1 MARTWGGARSIESP
15 QRWEHDVHRSTKAAF
30 AAALCS
36 LALPAASQAAT
47 KLVFAG
53 APLAKPPAGY
63 PKDIDADQFFPRSI
77 AVNVGDTLT
86 FQFGGFHAAHF
97 VKKGG
102 TPPPFAIPD
111 PAGTKTAGVKD
122 AAGADFWFNGQ
133 PQFIFHPTLVA
144 GLKSGTAFDGSKDVY
159 SGAPMGNGKP
169 KPWSVKL
176 TKAGTYTFY
185 CPIHPGM
192 KATVK
197 VLPKGKAVPS
207 AKADTARVNA
217 QLAKDLANLKKLDKK
232 APPAGNVIQA
242 GQDLASGETLLRFVP
257 SQKTVPAGTP
267 VTLTMSA
274 RTAETHT
281 FTFAKD
287 AKTLTGLAK
296 NFLAPLPGSGQAG
309 PPTFGLASQALFP
322 SDAPLTTYDGNN
334 HGDGFL
340 NTGAL
345 DADPKSPLPNSAT
358 VTFTTPGTYQY
369 ICLIHP
375 EMKGTVVV
383 Q

>member
-1 MARTWGGARSIESP
+1 
-15 QRWEHDVHRSTKAAF
+15 VHRSTKAAF
-30 AAALCS
+30 AVALCS

-47 KLVFAG
+47 KLVVAG
-53 APLAKPPAGY
+53 PPLAKPPAGY
-63 PKDIDADQFFPRSI
+63 PKDIDANQFFPRSV
-77 AVNVGDTLT
+77 AVNVGDTLKIK
-86 FQFGGFHAAHF
+86 FAGFHAAHF

-102 TPPPFAIPD
+102 TPPPFAVPD
-111 PAGTKTAGVKD
+111 PAGTKAAGIKD

-133 PQFIFHPTLVA
+133 PQFIFNPTLVA
-144 GLKSGTAFDGSKDVY
+144 GLKSGTSFDGSKDVY

-176 TKAGTYTFY
+176 TKAGTFNYY

-192 KATVK
+192 KGTVK

-207 AKADTARVNA
+207 AKADTTRVNA
-217 QLAKDLANLKKLDKK
+217 QLAKDLATVKTLDKK
-232 APPAGNVIQA
+232 AAPAGNVIQA
-242 GQDLASGETLLRFVP
+242 GQDLASGETLYRFVP
-257 SQKTVPAGTP
+257 AQKTVPAGTA
-267 VTLTMSA
+267 VTLTMPAGS
-274 RTAETHT
+274 AETHT

-287 AKTLTGLAK
+287 AKTLADLAK
-296 NFLAPLPGSGQAG
+296 IFIAPLPGTGKAG
-309 PPTFGLASQALFP
+309 PPTLGLAPQALYP

-334 HGDGFL
+334 HGNGFL

-345 DADPKSPLPNSAT
+345 DSDPKSPLPRSMT

-375 EMKGTVVV
+375 DMKGTVVV

>member
-1 MARTWGGARSIESP
+1 
-15 QRWEHDVHRSTKAAF
+15 VHRSTKAAF
-30 AAALCS
+30 AVALCS

-47 KLVFAG
+47 KLVVAG
-53 APLAKPPAGY
+53 PPMAKQPAGY
-63 PKDIDADQFFPRSI
+63 PKDIYANQFFPKSV
-77 AVNVGDTLT
+77 AVNVGDTLK
-86 FQFGGFHAAHF
+86 FQFAGFHAAHF

-102 TPPPFAIPD
+102 TPPPFAFPD

-133 PQFIFHPTLVA
+133 PQLIFHPTLVA

-159 SGAPMGNGKP
+159 SGAPAENGKP
-169 KPWSVKL
+169 KPWSVKF
-176 TKAGTYTFY
+176 TKAGTFSYY

-192 KATVK
+192 DATVK

-207 AKADTARVNA
+207 ARADTARVNA
-217 QLAKDLANLKKLDKK
+217 QLAKDLANLKTLDKK

-242 GQDLASGETLLRFVP
+242 GQDLASGETLFRFVP
-257 SQKTVPAGTP
+257 AQKTVPAGTA
-267 VTLTMSA
+267 VTLTMSPKS
-274 RTAETHT
+274 TESHT

-287 AKTLTGLAK
+287 AKTLSDLAK
-296 NFLAPLPGSGQAG
+296 VFIAPLPGTGKAG
-309 PPTFGLASQALFP
+309 PPTLGLASQGVYP
-322 SDAPLTTYDGNN
+322 SEAPLGTYDGNN

-340 NTGAL
+340 NSGVL
-345 DADPKSPLPNSAT
+345 DADPKSPLPNAVT

-375 EMKGTVVV
+375 DMKGTVVV